1 MEVIKVENV
10 NYSYKTKYQTVH
22 AVKDVSCSFD
32 KGLFY
37 AIVGE
42 SGSGK
47 TTLLSL
53 LAGLDVADEGSILV
67 EGEDLSKMNRD
78 RYRRDIASVV
88 YQSFQLFPLLTAREN
103 VMYPMEMKKVGK
115 KEAAKRAEEL
125 LLSVGLPEKICR
137 QFPLMM
143 SGGEQQRVAIA
154 RALAAGGKILLADE
168 PTGNLDTENEQH
180 IVEILKK
187 LAHEEE
193 YTVIVITHNPE
204 VAKEADGIYRMR
216 DGRLSTERGEDA
228 PAQAKNGGNIGPAVK
243 AGGADD

>member
-1 MEVIKVENV
+1 
-10 NYSYKTKYQTVH
+10 
-22 AVKDVSCSFD
+22 
-32 KGLFY
+32 
-37 AIVGE
+37 
-42 SGSGK
+42 
-47 TTLLSL
+47 
-53 LAGLDVADEGSILV
+53 
-67 EGEDLSKMNRD
+67 MNRD

-216 DGRLSTERGEDA
+216 DGRLAVER
-228 PAQAKNGGNIGPAVK
+228 KPAVK